1 MDLETQNIHISQ
13 DIQKLNLMPL
23 RDIVVFP
30 GMVIPLFV
38 GRPFSVRAIEDA
50 FKHNKLMFFVLQKD
64 RDQEEPKSLNELHK
78 IGTIVKI
85 LRAVPLEDGR
95 LKILAQGLEKGEL
108 KALEKVN
115 NIYIADVLPIKEEII
130 KIDDL
135 PPKEKAYVNSIK
147 DLIEKAV
154 NLGKQIIPD
163 FVAIVR
169 ETEELD
175 KFLDLVA
182 SILDLKAQDAQSI
195 LEITDLKKKL
205 VKIHDL
211 LLSEVGILELQNRI
225 KTSARE
231 KMEKEQK
238 EYYLRQQMKAI
249 QEELGESDDRQAEV
263 KEYLEKLKKLKAPKS
278 VKEDIE
284 KQINRL
290 SKMYPE
296 SAESTVIRTWL
307 DWIFELPWN
316 KKTKDIFDIEK
327 AQKLLDKDHYDLE
340 KIKERIIEYLSVRK
354 LTKGK
359 GSKSTILCFIGP
371 PGVGKTSLG
380 QSIAKATGRKFVRIS
395 LGGIRDEAE
404 IRGHRR
410 TYVGAMPGRIIQA
423 IKQAGVKNPLIML
436 DEIDKLSVSF
446 QGDPAAALLEVLDP
460 EQNKSFT
467 DLYIGHPF
475 DLSEVLFVATGN
487 RVDTIPQPLLDRMEV
502 LYLSGYSEEEKLHIA
517 KNHLLPTII
526 KDHGFKESEVII
538 EDEAILEVIRSYTRE
553 AGVRNLKQKLASLL
567 RKLAVKKLKGQKPPF
582 VINKNAVKELLG
594 VPRIIREKEELE
606 QAIGLVTG
614 LAWTEVGGEIMY
626 IEVTKL
632 KGRGS
637 LILTGSLGD
646 VMKESAQAALSYIK
660 SKADQYG
667 IDSSLFSKYDIHIHV
682 PEGAVPK
689 DGPSAGIAIATGI
702 LSIFT
707 EKPVRLDVA
716 MTGEVTLRGRV
727 LPIGGVKEK
736 ILAAKRAGIYEVI
749 LPSKN
754 KVEVMEDLPDYV
766 KEKMQFHF
774 VDHLDEVFKIV
785 FKDNVVKQEP
795 KKTSKSKKA
804 KEKS

>member
-1 MDLETQNIHISQ
+1 MDLEIPEIKGL
-13 DIQKLNLMPL
+13 QKLNVMPL
-23 RDIVVFP
+23 RDIVVYP

-38 GRPFSVRAIEDA
+38 GRPFSVKAIEDA
-50 FKHNKLMFFVLQKD
+50 FKKNKLMFFILQKD
-64 RDQEEPKSLNELHK
+64 REKEEPSALEDFYEV
-78 IGTIVKI
+78 GTIVKI

-95 LKILAQGLEKGEL
+95 LKILAQGIEKGRL
-108 KALEKVN
+108 KKIN
-115 NIYIADVLPIKEEII
+115 NFDGIYVGEIEPISEEVIYIDKLPQ
-130 KIDDL
+130 
-135 PPKEKAYVNSIK
+135 KEKAYVNSIK
-147 DLIEKAV
+147 DLIEKAM

-163 FVAIVR
+163 FIGIVR

-175 KFLDLVA
+175 RFLDLVA
-182 SILDLKAQDAQSI
+182 SILDLKAQDAQSM
-195 LEITDLKKKL
+195 LEIDDVHKKL
-205 VKIHDL
+205 VKVHDL
-211 LLSEVGILELQNRI
+211 LLSEVGLLELQNRI
-225 KTSARE
+225 KNSARE

-249 QEELGESDDRQAEV
+249 QEELGETDERQSEI
-263 KEYLEKLKKLKAPKS
+263 KEYFEKLKNIKAPKS
-278 VKEDIE
+278 VKVDIE
-284 KQINRL
+284 KQIKRF
-290 SKMYPE
+290 SKMYQE
-296 SAESTVIRTWL
+296 SAESAVIRTWL

-316 KKTKDIFDIEK
+316 KKTKDTFNIEK
-327 AQKLLDKDHYDLE
+327 AQEILNKDHYDLE
-340 KIKERIIEYLSVRK
+340 KIKERIIEYLSIRK

-380 QSIAKATGRKFVRIS
+380 QSIAKATGRKFIRIS
-395 LGGIRDEAE
+395 LGGMRDEAE

-423 IKQAGVKNPLIML
+423 IKQTGVKNPLIML
-436 DEIDKLSVSF
+436 DEIDKLAVSF

-460 EQNKSFT
+460 EQNKNFT

-487 RVDTIPQPLLDRMEV
+487 RMDTIPQPLLDRMEV
-502 LYLSGYSEEEKLHIA
+502 LYLSGYSEEEKLYIA
-517 KNHLLPTII
+517 KNHLLPLIV
-526 KDHGFKESEVII
+526 KEHGFKSSEIDI
-538 EDEAILEVIRSYTRE
+538 NDEAILEVIRSYTRE
-553 AGVRNLKQKLASLL
+553 AGVRNLRQKLSSIL
-567 RKLAVKKLKGQKPPF
+567 RKLAVKKLQGQKPPF
-582 VINKNAVKELLG
+582 NVNKDAVKELLG
-594 VPRIIREKEELE
+594 VPRVIREKEELE

-626 IEVTKL
+626 IEVTKI
-632 KGRGS
+632 KGKGNF
-637 LILTGSLGD
+637 ILTGSLGD

-660 SKADQYG
+660 SRADQYG
-667 IDSSLFSKYDIHIHV
+667 LDSKMFSNYDIHIHV

-702 LSIFT
+702 LSVFA

-754 KVEVMEDLPDYV
+754 KLEVMEDLPEYV
-766 KEKMQFHF
+766 RDKMNFHF
-774 VDHLDEVFKIV
+774 VEHLDEVFNIV
-785 FKDNVVKQEP
+785 FKDKIRKIT
-795 KKTSKSKKA
+795 KKK
-804 KEKS
+804 KEKT

>member
-1 MDLETQNIHISQ
+1 MDLEIPNIEGTQR
-13 DIQKLNLMPL
+13 LNVMPL
-23 RDIVVFP
+23 RDIVVYP

-38 GRPFSVRAIEDA
+38 GRSFSVKAIEDA
-50 FKHNKLMFFVLQKD
+50 FKNNKLMVFVLQKD
-64 RDQEEPKSLNELHK
+64 RDKEEPTNIKDFYE

-95 LKILAQGLEKGEL
+95 LKILAQGIEKGKL
-108 KALEKVN
+108 TNIEKIN
-115 NIYIADVLPIKEEII
+115 GIYIGNVEPIKEQVIL
-130 KIDDL
+130 IDSL
-135 PPKEKAYVNSIK
+135 SKKEKAYVSSIK
-147 DLIEKAV
+147 DLLEKAI

-163 FVAIVR
+163 FIAIIR

-182 SILDLKAQDAQSI
+182 SVLDLKAQDAQSI
-195 LEITDLKKKL
+195 LEIDDIHKKL

-211 LLSEVGILELQNRI
+211 LASEVSILELQNRI
-225 KTSARE
+225 KNSARE

-249 QEELGESDDRQAEV
+249 QEELGEADDKQAEV
-263 KEYLEKLKKLKAPKS
+263 KDYLEKLKKLKAPKS
-278 VKEDIE
+278 VKLDIE
-284 KQINRL
+284 KQINRFA
-290 SKMYPE
+290 KMYPE

-307 DWIFELPWN
+307 DWIFELPWS
-316 KKTKDIFDIEK
+316 KKTKDKFNIEE
-327 AQKLLDKDHYDLE
+327 AQKILDKDHYDLE

-354 LTKGK
+354 LTKGQ

-380 QSIAKATGRKFVRIS
+380 QSIAKATGRPFVRIS
-395 LGGIRDEAE
+395 LGGMRDEAE

-436 DEIDKLSVSF
+436 DEIDKLAVSF

-460 EQNKSFT
+460 EQNKNFT

-487 RVDTIPQPLLDRMEV
+487 RADTIPQPLLDRMEV

-517 KNHLLPTII
+517 KSHLLPNII
-526 KDHGFKESEVII
+526 KEHGFKESDIKI
-538 EDEAILEVIRSYTRE
+538 KDDAILEAIRSYTRE
-553 AGVRNLKQKLASLL
+553 AGVRNLKQKLSSIL

-582 VINKNAVKELLG
+582 VVDKNAVKELLG
-594 VPRIIREKEELE
+594 APRITREKEELE

-626 IEVTKL
+626 IEVTRL
-632 KGRGS
+632 KGKGG

-660 SKADQYG
+660 SKADQYN
-667 IDSSLFSKYDIHIHV
+667 IDTKLFSSYDIHIHV

-702 LSIFT
+702 LSVFA

-736 ILAAKRAGIYEVI
+736 ILAAKRASIYEVI

-754 KVEVMEDLPDYV
+754 KLEVMEDLPEYV
-766 KEKMQFHF
+766 RDKMTFHF
-774 VDHLDEVFKIV
+774 VDHLDEVFDIV
-785 FKDNVVKQEP
+785 FKDPLKTKP
-795 KKTSKSKKA
+795 KRGRKKVDT
-804 KEKS
+804 K